1 MFPSRLSQS
10 HLVRFPFDK
19 VPQKKKKGKK
29 KRKKKEQGNGIFEIS
44 KNQDT

>member
-19 VPQKKKKGKK
+19 VPQKKKKEK
-29 KRKKKEQGNGIFEIS
+29 KRKKKERGNGILEIS

>member
-10 HLVRFPFDK
+10 QLLRFPFDK
-19 VPQKKKKGKK
+19 VPKKKKEKK
-29 KRKKKEQGNGIFEIS
+29 KKKERGSGIFEIS